1 MAERAPTGIEARI
14 HLAPA
19 SGTIVESLRSIA
31 VALRFANITWLRAQ
45 VLAGKRPPRRL
56 LLARPPWSVRPMQ
69 YVQFHGGEDPR
80 SRARRYFDGATAMH
94 VGEATCIELA
104 AYDAAAL
111 IVFEDRPAV
120 VELEG
125 EWPSLHAVVRTQ
137 HERFDT
143 STMPGLRAS
152 QQGEMSCSPRS

>member
-31 VALRFANITWLRAQ
+31 VALRFANIAWLRAQ
-45 VLAGKRPPRRL
+45 LDVGKRPPRRL
-56 LLARPPWSVRPMQ
+56 MLARPPWSTRPMQ
-69 YVQFHGGEDPR
+69 YVTFHGGEDSR

-104 AYDAAAL
+104 AYDAAAMV
-111 IVFEDRPAV
+111 VFEDRVAV
-120 VELEG
+120 VQLEG
-125 EWPSLHAVVRTQ
+125 EWPELHAVVRTE
-137 HERFDT
+137 HARFDT
-143 STMPGLRAS
+143 STLAGLRAS
-152 QQGEMSCSPRS
+152 QQGEMAWSPRS